1 MALLDIEHL
10 SFTYPACETPTLRD
24 VSVSIERGEFA
35 VLCGATGSGK
45 STFLRMLKR
54 ALTPLGTQSGE
65 IRFDGTPLPDL
76 SERDAA
82 AKIGFVQQ
90 RPEQQ
95 IVTDKVWHEMAF
107 GLENLGLPQPEM
119 ARRIAETASY
129 FGIGD
134 WYRRD
139 TAGLSGGQKQLL
151 NLAGV
156 LVMQPELLILD
167 EPTAQLDPIAASE
180 FIAALRR
187 LNEDFGLTILMA
199 EHRTEEAVPLCDR
212 LLVMEHGSLIANGS
226 PREVIADLRE
236 NRDFLCGMPA
246 AARIGAALGA
256 DECPLT
262 VREGKAYLRGFA
274 NTVRTLP
281 EDDLSSEN
289 PPALELKDIWFRY
302 ERGSA
307 DVLRGMELTVRTGE
321 IFCLLGGN
329 GSGKS
334 TTLSVAAGLKRPY
347 AGKISIFGKPLR
359 SYKNGSLYRECLAL
373 LPQDVQTLFL
383 ADSVREELKQCGAEH
398 PPFDMTSLLDRHPY
412 DLSGGEQQM
421 AALAKVLAGKPKLLL
436 LDEPTKGMDAAMK
449 SRMTEILRDLKAGG
463 MTIVVVTH
471 DVEFAALCAD
481 RCAMCFDGSIASVGT
496 PREFFGGN
504 HFYTTAASRITR
516 GYFDQTVT
524 VGQAVSLCRQN
535 GRREDAPCS

>member
-212 LLVMEHGSLIANGS
+212 LLVMEHGALIANGS

-281 EDDLSSEN
+281 EDDLPSEN

-398 PPFDMTSLLDRHPY
+398 PLFDMTSLLDRHPY

-421 AALAKVLAGKPKLLL
+421 AALAKVLAAKPKLLL
-436 LDEPTKGMDAAMK
+436 LDEPTKGMDASMK
-449 SRMTEILRDLKAGG
+449 SRLTEVLHNLKAKG
-463 MTIVVVTH
+463 MTALIVTH

-496 PREFFGGN
+496 PREFFGSN
-504 HFYTTAASRITR
+504 SFYTTAASRITR
-516 GYFDQTVT
+516 GHFDRTVT
-524 VGQAVSLCRQN
+524 VAQTVALCEQN
-535 GRREDAPCS
+535 GRVPNAGD

>member
-1 MALLDIEHL
+1 MALLDIEAL
-10 SFTYPACETPTLRD
+10 SFTYPACETATLRD
-24 VSVSIERGEFA
+24 VSLSIGRGEFA

-54 ALTPLGTQSGE
+54 SLTPQGTLTGT

-82 AKIGFVQQ
+82 TRIGFVQQ

-107 GLENLGLPQPEM
+107 GLENLGVKRTEM
-119 ARRIAETASY
+119 SRRIAETASY

-134 WYRRD
+134 WYRRE

-151 NLAGV
+151 NLASV

-167 EPTAQLDPIAASE
+167 EPTAQLDPIAAAE

-212 LLVMEHGSLIANGS
+212 LLVMEQGTLLANGS
-226 PREVIADLRE
+226 PREVIADLRGRE
-236 NRDFLCGMPA
+236 AFLCGMPA

-256 DECPLT
+256 KECPLT
-262 VREGKAYLRGFA
+262 VREGKAYLRGFSNA
-274 NTVRTLP
+274 TRSLP
-281 EDDLSSEN
+281 AEPVPPETS
-289 PPALELKDIWFRY
+289 PALTLHDVWFRY

-307 DVLRGMELTVRTGE
+307 DVLRGLELTVRTGE

-334 TTLSVAAGLKRPY
+334 TTLAVASGLKRPY

-359 SYKNGSLYRECLAL
+359 SYKNGSLYDECLAL

-383 ADSVREELKQCGAEH
+383 MDSVREELQACGAES
-398 PPFDMTSLLDRHPY
+398 PPFDMTNLLDRHPY